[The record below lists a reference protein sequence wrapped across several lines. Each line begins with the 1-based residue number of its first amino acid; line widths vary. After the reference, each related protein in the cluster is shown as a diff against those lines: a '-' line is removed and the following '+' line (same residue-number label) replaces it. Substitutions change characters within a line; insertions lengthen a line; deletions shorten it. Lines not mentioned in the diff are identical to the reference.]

1 MSEPNASAHPGE
13 SEVPLEYDD
22 QLQFDQ
28 AEYSTS
34 APRASGAS
42 CTNCNQ
48 PIADAYFEIGGKIVC
63 GPCRQ
68 RIEEAFRGGSRLA
81 RGMRSLLYGTLA
93 AMAGAVV
100 YYLIVRVTGLNIGL
114 IAIVVGLMVGGGV
127 RRGSGNRGGRFYQ
140 LLALLLT
147 YSSIVAMNAPFF
159 LEAAFQ
165 QSKRDQEPENAP
177 RIGRQPD
184 GAKSKTQ
191 LKSSE
196 TVAKHSTHPVA
207 HVLPGRAP
215 DGAHPAAKGDPGSIK
230 TAAAETKKPPMP
242 ADPLSLAGFFT
253 GLVILAGF
261 LFVRGASSQRLRAC
275 FCLGSG

>member
-1 MSEPNASAHPGE
+1 M
-13 SEVPLEYDD
+13 
-22 QLQFDQ
+22 
-28 AEYSTS
+28 
-34 APRASGAS
+34 
-42 CTNCNQ
+42 
-48 PIADAYFEIGGKIVC
+48 
-63 GPCRQ
+63 
-68 RIEEAFRGGSRLA
+68 
-81 RGMRSLLYGTLA
+81 
-93 AMAGAVV
+93 

-127 RRGSGNRGGRFYQ
+127 RRGLGNRGGRFYQ

-253 GLVILAGF
+253 GPVILAGF
-261 LFVRGASSQRLRAC
+261 LFVYPVYEAFHAPIAGLIYAFALWEAWKINKKVHLTFNGPFRVSVAPQGALPPEVVGDGA
-275 FCLGSG
+275 